1 MKTLEVGAT
10 NTYRVTVGKGARSML
25 AKELDASVSK
35 VLIVCAGVMQ
45 KDAEKLRESL
55 LDSFEVYIVELP
67 DAEDAKRV
75 EIAAFCWEILGQKDF
90 TRSDAIVTLGGGSTT
105 DLGGFVAA
113 TWLRGVK
120 VVHLPT
126 TVLAAVDA
134 AIGGKTGINTTE
146 GKNLVGAFHNPSA
159 VLVDTDYLLTLPENE
174 LRSGFAEVAKSG
186 FIKDVTILND
196 LNERIDEAINPE
208 TDLFVDLIHRAIVVK
223 AEVVAE
229 DFRET
234 GQRET
239 LNYGHTLGHA
249 IEHAERY
256 RWRHGAAISIGMIF
270 AAELSRLTR
279 SLTDAEVEL
288 HRTILG
294 ERLGLPIVYPA
305 DRFNAL
311 RKTMQRDK
319 KARGSSLRFV
329 LLDAIGRPIVS
340 SVPDESIMFTAYSE
354 IAD

>member
-1 MKTLEVGAT
+1 MKTLEVGAA
-10 NTYRVTVGKGARSML
+10 NPYRVTVGRGASEML
-25 AKELDASVSK
+25 AKELDASASK
-35 VLIVCAGVMQ
+35 VLIVCAGVLQ
-45 KDAEKLRESL
+45 KDAKQLRETL
-55 LDSFEVYIVELP
+55 LDKFEVYIVELP

-90 TRSDAIVTLGGGSTT
+90 TRSDALVTLGGGSTT

-120 VVHLPT
+120 VIHLPT

-174 LRSGFAEVAKSG
+174 LRSGFAEIAKAG
-186 FIKDVTILND
+186 FIKDTTILDD
-196 LNERIDEAINPE
+196 LNERIDESINPE
-208 TDLFVDLIHRAIVVK
+208 TELFSDLLHRAIKVK
-223 AEVVAE
+223 AEIVAV
-229 DFRET
+229 DFREN
-234 GQRET
+234 GMRET

-256 RWRHGAAISIGMIF
+256 RWRHGAAISIGMVF

-279 SLTDAEVEL
+279 SLTDVEVDL

-294 ERLGLPIVYPA
+294 DRLGLPIEYPA
-305 DRFNAL
+305 DRFETL

-319 KARGSSLRFV
+319 KARGSSIRFV
-329 LLDAIGRPIVS
+329 LLEAIGRPIVS
-340 SVPDESIMFTAYSE
+340 SVPDESFLFTAYSE